1 MARTFDVV
9 VLNIHPA
16 IDKTLVVAEVRY
28 TPTQDNVDLP
38 TAGTGRQSIAPV
50 KQQKTI
56 VHVWGD
62 YRDRMFQAFGHKGVK
77 EAGATLEKRIKKQ
90 DKRGTAFAGTLGIR
104 RRCGDRG

>member
-62 YRDRMFQAFGHKGVK
+62 YRDRTEDELSKDATFRKLAMH
-77 EAGATLEKRIKKQ
+77 EAEQLINNYLNE
-90 DKRGTAFAGTLGIR
+90 RGLLS
-104 RRCGDRG
+104 

>member
-9 VLNIHPA
+9 VLNIHPTA
-16 IDKTLVVAEVRY
+16 DKTVVVAEVRY

-38 TAGTGRQSIAPV
+38 TSGTGRQTIAQV

-62 YRDRMFQAFGHKGVK
+62 YRDRKKDELSKDPKFRNFAMH
-77 EAGATLEKRIKKQ
+77 EAEQLINNYLNE
-90 DKRGTAFAGTLGIR
+90 RGLLS
-104 RRCGDRG
+104 